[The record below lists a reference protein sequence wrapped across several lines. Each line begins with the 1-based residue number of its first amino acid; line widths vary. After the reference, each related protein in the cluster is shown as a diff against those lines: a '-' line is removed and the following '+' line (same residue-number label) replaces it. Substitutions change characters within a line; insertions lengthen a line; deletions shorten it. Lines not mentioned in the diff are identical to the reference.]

1 MEVGKRILVVDDQAG
16 VRSLLRIILQDAG
29 YEVYTAVNGIEAVR
43 KVEECGIPFV
53 LMDVRM
59 PGLDGFQAMLQMVK
73 QNPDVK
79 VVLMTAFSDENLIQQ
94 ALQEGA
100 IGYLTKPFDVYQL
113 RERIDR
119 MWDATIGSG
128 WLVRAGGAENRKTG
142 TST

>member
-1 MEVGKRILVVDDQAG
+1 MEAGKRILVVDDQAG

-29 YEVYTAVNGIEAVR
+29 YKVYTAVNGIEAVR
-43 KVEECGIPFV
+43 KVEEGDIPFV

-59 PGLDGFQAMLQMVK
+59 PGLDGFQAMLQMMK
-73 QNPDVK
+73 QNPDIK

-119 MWDATIGSG
+119 MWNATIGSG
-128 WLVRAGGAENRKTG
+128 WLICAGGAESRKTG